1 MGRSTAIT
9 RQRIDDVQAE
19 LACLATQLA
28 PKNAATVTAAF
39 RLITDLSIFF
49 RPERARPRD
58 DLSARIDAALESHGL
73 L

>member
-9 RQRIDDVQAE
+9 RQRINDVQAE

-39 RLITDLSIFF
+39 LLITDLSIWF
-49 RPERARPRD
+49 EREKREPRD
-58 DLSARIDAALESHGL
+58 DLRAFTARQW
-73 L
+73 